1 MKLGL
6 LEFLMSLSD
15 DNRASY
21 IYAIYKYVSYSS
33 FSYGAVK
40 MKKHHESKAFL
51 NIISG
56 FEYHISCLLHIVLPF
71 IIKFHSAFAFN

>member
-15 DNRASY
+15 DNKASY

-33 FSYGAVK
+33 FSYGGVK
-40 MKKHHESKAFL
+40 MTKHSESKAFL
-51 NIISG
+51 SIINC
-56 FEYHISCLLHIVLPF
+56 FDYHISCLLHIVLPC
-71 IIKFHSAFAFN
+71 IIEFYSTFAFA